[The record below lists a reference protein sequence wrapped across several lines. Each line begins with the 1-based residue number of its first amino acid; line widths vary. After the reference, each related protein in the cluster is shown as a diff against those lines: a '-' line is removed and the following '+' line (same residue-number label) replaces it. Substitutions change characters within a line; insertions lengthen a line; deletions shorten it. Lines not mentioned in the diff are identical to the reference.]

1 MANTKFRV
9 GILVTIGIIM
19 MVLSHIFTIGYGTG
33 FQSRGRAMLALQQ
46 AKQHSQSYTPSLL
59 TVHYER
65 QNGTAEDILRLEI
78 DTTYRPIGK
87 NAFTYEMICDR
98 KLALQSSSGESFTT
112 DEARL
117 CFVEGTKREWI
128 KLEGKQVINGYDC
141 MTAVALDNGRS
152 WQAWYTTQ
160 LPHCSENATIA
171 DGLNGLIMMA
181 RDSKDEW
188 SLKAT
193 NIDVKLG

>member
-9 GILVTIGIIM
+9 GVLVTIGIIM

-65 QNGTAEDILRLEI
+65 QNGTGEDILRLEI

-141 MTAVALDNGRS
+141 MIAVALDNGRG

-171 DGLNGLIMMA
+171 DGLNGLILMA
-181 RDSKDEW
+181 LDSKGEW

-193 NIDVKLG
+193 DIDVKLG

>member
-1 MANTKFRV
+1 
-9 GILVTIGIIM
+9 
-19 MVLSHIFTIGYGTG
+19 
-33 FQSRGRAMLALQQ
+33 MLALQQ

-65 QNGTAEDILRLEI
+65 QNGTAEDILRLEV

-98 KLALQSSSGESFTT
+98 KLALQSSGGENFTA

-128 KLEGKQVINGYDC
+128 KLEGKRVINGYDC
-141 MTAVALDNGRS
+141 MTSVALDNGHS

-171 DGLNGLIMMA
+171 DGLNGLILMA
-181 RDSKDEW
+181 RDSKGEW

-193 NIDVKLG
+193 DIDVKLG

>member
-1 MANTKFRV
+1 MKSTRFRV
-9 GILVTIGIIM
+9 GFWLTIAVITM
-19 MVLSHIFTIGYGTG
+19 ALSHAFTIGYGTG
-33 FQSRGRAMLALQQ
+33 FLSRGRALLALQQ
-46 AKQHSQSYTPSLL
+46 AKQHSQSYAPSLL

-65 QNGTAEDILRLEI
+65 RNGSAEEILQLEI

-98 KLALQSSSGESFTT
+98 KLALHTSGGEHFT
-112 DEARL
+112 EEQAHL

-128 KLEGKQVINGYDC
+128 KLDKAKVISGYDC
-141 MTAVALDNGRS
+141 IASVSAENGHN

-160 LPHCSENATIA
+160 LPHCAADARVS
-171 DGLNGLIMMA
+171 DGLEGLILWA
-181 RDSKDEW
+181 KDAEGEY

-193 NIDVKLG
+193 NIEVKLV

>member
-1 MANTKFRV
+1 MGNTRFSVSFWLTIAVIAMA
-9 GILVTIGIIM
+9 
-19 MVLSHIFTIGYGTG
+19 LSHAFTIGYGTG
-33 FQSRGRAMLALQQ
+33 FQSRGRALLALQK
-46 AKQHSQSYTPSLL
+46 AKQHSQKYAPSLL

-65 QNGTAEDILRLEI
+65 HNDTTEDILRLEI

-98 KLALQSSSGESFTT
+98 KLALQSSSGEHFTA
-112 DEARL
+112 EQARM

-128 KLEGKQVINGYDC
+128 QLGKTMTINGYDC
-141 MTAVALDNGRS
+141 LTSVATDENHN

-160 LPHCSENATIA
+160 LPHCAA
-171 DGLNGLIMMA
+171 DARVSDSLRGLILWA
-181 RDSKDEW
+181 KAADEGY

-193 NIDVKLG
+193 DIEVKLG